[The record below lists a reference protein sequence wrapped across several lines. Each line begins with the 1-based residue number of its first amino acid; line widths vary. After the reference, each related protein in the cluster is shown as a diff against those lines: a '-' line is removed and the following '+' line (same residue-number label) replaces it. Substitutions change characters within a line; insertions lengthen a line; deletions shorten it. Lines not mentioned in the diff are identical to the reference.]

1 MILIII
7 TIPYIGRTLDLLN
20 LSDYVLSVYER
31 MEDSDVKSSK
41 GNQINNPQIS
51 FHTNDSSYS
60 NDGILISSQIIIVPL
75 IKYALNEIKR
85 RNSYSKTADVYKE
98 EVFDSAAD
106 LNELTLILQRSENH
120 LLAIRA
126 LYISWNFS
134 TTKSQVIIKYN
145 FTINIVS

>member
-1 MILIII
+1 
-7 TIPYIGRTLDLLN
+7 
-20 LSDYVLSVYER
+20 